1 VPLVAVALV
10 IVAGLLHASWNFVAK
25 KAGGDL
31 RFAALSSVFMVAV
44 WAPLGV
50 SLAVR
55 EVPQWGAGPWLCVL
69 GSALCHVPYFV
80 LLLRGYRVADLT
92 VVYPVARGSGPLIT
106 AAVAITAFGEPATLA
121 TGLGVL
127 CITAGIALVAGQPQA
142 ASTEDRARV
151 WRGLRYG
158 LGTGAA
164 IAGYTLVDGFAVKHL
179 LVPPLLVVFMSDTCR
194 TLLLLPLLL
203 RDRTATRALFR
214 QQWRHALAVALLGP
228 RGLHPGAHG
237 GADGAALARGAG
249 AGDLD
254 ALRRA
259 ARRAPARRGPPRR
272 ASGRRGMYGR
282 RGDRAGLGVSG
293 RFRPP
298 CGRRASTGR

>member
-1 VPLVAVALV
+1 MPLVAVALV

-31 RFAALSSVFMVAV
+31 RFAAFSSVFMVAV

-55 EVPQWGAGPWLCVL
+55 EVPQWGPGPWLCVL
-69 GSALCHVPYFV
+69 GSSLCHVPYFL

-106 AAVAITAFGEPATLA
+106 AAVAITAFGEAATLA

-127 CITAGIALVAGQPQA
+127 GVTAGIALVAGQPPS

-164 IAGYTLVDGFAVKHL
+164 IAGYTLVDGYAVKHL

-203 RDRTATRALFR
+203 RDRAATRALFR

-228 RGLHPGAHG
+228 
-237 GADGAALARGAG
+237 AAYILVLTAVQMAP
-249 AGDLD
+249 LSHV
-254 ALRRA
+254 
-259 ARRAPARRGPPRR
+259 APAREISMLFAALLGGRLLGEGHRGARL
-272 ASGRRGMYGR
+272 
-282 RGDRAGLGVSG
+282 AGAACMVAGVIALALG
-293 RFRPP
+293 
-298 CGRRASTGR
+298 